1 MMRHSE
7 GEGEREDR
15 KQTEC
20 GNKTE
25 TNKRLQAE
33 IKEEDKEEHEAW
45 GVTAFL
51 SLSTDHVRG

>member
-15 KQTEC
+15 KQTEW

-33 IKEEDKEEHEAW
+33 MKEEEKAEHEA
-45 GVTAFL
+45 
-51 SLSTDHVRG
+51 